1 MMSEKVSLEKMEISV
16 AKCMDVFVKEQDA
29 KSWIKLKNART
40 WNELS
45 GLDFPTHFVIMEK
58 KFWGVGNGFL
68 RNTKNIE
75 GDYYLWVLKIMKTRY
90 IQNRIHLIF
99 P

>member
-1 MMSEKVSLEKMEISV
+1 MMSEKVSLEK
-16 AKCMDVFVKEQDA
+16 KDA

-58 KFWGVGNGFL
+58 SFGVWEMVF
-68 RNTKNIE
+68 
-75 GDYYLWVLKIMKTRY
+75 
-90 IQNRIHLIF
+90 
-99 P
+99 